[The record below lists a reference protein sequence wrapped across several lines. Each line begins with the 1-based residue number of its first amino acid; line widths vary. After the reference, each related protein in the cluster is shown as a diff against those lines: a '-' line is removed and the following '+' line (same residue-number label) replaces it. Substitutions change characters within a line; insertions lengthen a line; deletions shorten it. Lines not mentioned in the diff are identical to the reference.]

1 MERTQM
7 IEIIAIIGMM
17 VLVINMTEMTK
28 EEIAE
33 WFAETVGNTDPQ
45 NPIDHLRCQAG
56 KWMRSTTDKFSFCSL
71 NDLVTE
77 GFGLPG
83 YFVQREGWETKKVLI
98 CRNAETQQWEL
109 ISCGAIKVLEGKIRE
124 LFAGSDFEMF
134 KVSRDGTM
142 IWFEMN
148 PEFVK
153 DDEKIQSLQFTFDRK
168 KKGHDGTEQTAPYIL
183 SKKGIIVNSIPAV

>member
-1 MERTQM
+1 
-7 IEIIAIIGMM
+7 M
-17 VLVINMTEMTK
+17 VLVIYMTEMTK

-56 KWMRSTTDKFSFCSL
+56 KWMRTTTDKFSFCTL

-83 YFVQREGWETKKVLI
+83 YFVQREGWELKKVLI
-98 CRNAETQQWEL
+98 CRNAETKTWEL
-109 ISCGAIKVLEGKIRE
+109 ISCGAIKVLESNLRE
-124 LFAGSDFEMF
+124 IFFSSDYEMF
-134 KVSRDGTM
+134 KMTRDGSM
-142 IWFEMN
+142 IWYEINPNYVKNDEMI
-148 PEFVK
+148 E
-153 DDEKIQSLQFTFDRK
+153 SLQFTFDRK

-183 SKKGIIVNSIPAV
+183 AKKGVVVNSIPAVKK